1 MTASIPQKYTFFT
14 LVVLARPALTA
25 FFAMGLVWG
34 GFAACLPQI
43 KAALNVHEGTL
54 GLLMMGTPLAG
65 VLAIAMAPVIAPL
78 LGRFS
83 LPLSVFF
90 LAIAA
95 SLVGLSHNLA
105 IFVGAM
111 MLLGAATGNADVLMN
126 ARVSMMENQTGASL
140 MNLSYATYSLG
151 MAVGA
156 VLVGMVRMLE
166 FSLSDIFAII
176 AILTALWGAL
186 SYEEH
191 GQITGLSASK
201 TEGQS
206 PNLGLLPYVGG
217 FVVMIAFLSEN
228 ATESWSALHI
238 EQTLGGSAQEGSFG
252 PATLAL
258 TMVVARLAGQGLL
271 TKISELKLLMAGAL
285 IAAFGALIVATAQ
298 TAFAAYGGFVTVGV
312 GASVISP
319 TALTMV
325 GRLAT
330 PHNRARA
337 VARATMLGYFGF
349 FFGPPAV
356 GLIAHLF
363 GLRAAYLATA
373 FALSMVIILAPLLI
387 KLGRKI

>member
-1 MTASIPQKYTFFT
+1 
-14 LVVLARPALTA
+14 
-25 FFAMGLVWG
+25 
-34 GFAACLPQI
+34 
-43 KAALNVHEGTL
+43 
-54 GLLMMGTPLAG
+54 
-65 VLAIAMAPVIAPL
+65 
-78 LGRFS
+78 
-83 LPLSVFF
+83 
-90 LAIAA
+90 
-95 SLVGLSHNLA
+95 
-105 IFVGAM
+105 

-126 ARVSMMENQTGASL
+126 ARVSMMENQTGTSL